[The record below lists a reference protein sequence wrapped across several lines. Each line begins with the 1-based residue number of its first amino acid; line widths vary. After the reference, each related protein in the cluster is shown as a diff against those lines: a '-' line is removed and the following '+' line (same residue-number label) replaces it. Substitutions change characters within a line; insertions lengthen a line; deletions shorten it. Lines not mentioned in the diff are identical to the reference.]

1 MLDIQKLAAELG
13 LGCIKTFKLDALKS
27 VCRRNDV
34 DTFTDPCCN
43 DANNGVK
50 DQVFGSPNLQVERM
64 SSLVTESLK
73 TETLEENG
81 G

>member
-13 LGCIKTFKLDALKS
+13 LSCIKAFRLDALKS
-27 VCRRNDV
+27 VSRRNGVV

-43 DANNGVK
+43 NATNGVK
-50 DQVFGSPNLQVERM
+50 NQVSPNLQLEKM
-64 SSLVTESLK
+64 SPLVTESFE